1 MQGRVGGLGSI
12 QKDPP
17 CQLSPSASAS
27 IGLATL
33 TAFAIVLVGQTLW
46 GAMAMVNVKLT
57 PAMPWAAAVMPF
69 VLAALVAFLAGRAGR
84 RRRRGPPGD
93 GPAGAGLGQAW
104 AWSLAAGGAAVI
116 AAAALW
122 TVMATIV
129 RVPPNLLPDLK
140 GVPLLTAIPML
151 LVSIA
156 AAPLSEE
163 IAFRG
168 YAMACIRR
176 RFSPTTA
183 LVITSAIFAAAHLTQ
198 GLYAPKLIVYFL
210 AGLAFGYVALRT
222 GSLLPAMVAHCC
234 ADLTF
239 FTLVWS
245 HDAGRRLISEGGA
258 DGWFFANLA
267 LLVACSRRWRCSASA
282 SWPRRP
288 PSRPPPRRP
297 SRGRRPRHRLTA
309 QSPAQLWR
317 RPDIPAAA
325 RYIALDHAA
334 APAPHPH
341 RIRRRR
347 RAAARPALGRG
358 ARRHRRRGRAAPP
371 RDRDPEGRAVPRPDD
386 RQGAAGERRRRA
398 GDRAPAGRASPTR

>member
-1 MQGRVGGLGSI
+1 MPTLAKRVGL
-12 QKDPP
+12 
-17 CQLSPSASAS
+17 

-46 GAMAMVNVKLT
+46 GAMAMINVKLT
-57 PAMPWAAAVMPF
+57 PTVPWAAAIMPF
-69 VLAALVAFLAGRAGR
+69 VLAALVAFLAGRAG
-84 RRRRGPPGD
+84 PK
-93 GPAGAGLGQAW
+93 AGAAARRAMVPLGPVSAKAW
-104 AWSLAAGGAAVI
+104 AWSLAAGGATVI

-140 GVPLLTAIPML
+140 SVPLLTAIPML

-168 YAMACIRR
+168 YAMSIIRR

-210 AGLAFGYVALRT
+210 AGLAFGYIALRT
-222 GSLLPAMVAHCC
+222 GSLLPAMVAHSC

-245 HDAGRRLISEGGA
+245 HDAGRRLLSEGGA
-258 DGWFFANLA
+258 DGWFYANLA
-267 LLVACSRRWRCSASA
+267 LLALFTPLALLGFRQLAKA
-282 SWPRRP
+282 
-288 PSRPPPRRP
+288 
-297 SRGRRPRHRLTA
+297 TA
-309 QSPAQLWR
+309 QSPA
-317 RPDIPAAA
+317 
-325 RYIALDHAA
+325 
-334 APAPHPH
+334 
-341 RIRRRR
+341 
-347 RAAARPALGRG
+347 AARPSPVGAL
-358 ARRHRRRGRAAPP
+358 ATA
-371 RDRDPEGRAVPRPDD
+371 
-386 RQGAAGERRRRA
+386 
-398 GDRAPAGRASPTR
+398 